1 MYAESEMLVH
11 HSEKGIWQAVRNW
24 GPGENG
30 IYRCVLG
37 NYWQIIYEFMEVN
50 EITKGK
56 NIKKKRIIKDILGKL
71 KGH

>member
-1 MYAESEMLVH
+1 M
-11 HSEKGIWQAVRNW
+11 
-24 GPGENG
+24 
-30 IYRCVLG
+30 YRCVLR
-37 NYWQIIYEFMEVN
+37 NYWQIIFEFMEVN